1 MAHPKLTKLELQ
13 IMEAL
18 WTRGTASIREAVGSL
33 GGHATLFRAP
43 EPIRLST
50 DVFDPPTEPVMAL
63 SRKLKE
69 AFDPAG
75 ILNPGRL
82 YPGV

>member
-1 MAHPKLTKLELQ
+1 MACSDPPPTG
-13 IMEAL
+13 A
-18 WTRGTASIREAVGSL
+18 AFIRKAVGAV

-43 EPIRLST
+43 EPVRLAT

-69 AFDPAG
+69 AFDPVG

-82 YPGV
+82 YPGLSGR